1 MKNMVVAN
9 DALMGD
15 FMGVKAN
22 KEYKAAAAPAA
33 QIAGDALLGNFM
45 DIEYEAGELALA
57 A

>member
-1 MKNMVVAN
+1 
-9 DALMGD
+9 MGD

-22 KEYKAAAAPAA
+22 KEYKAVAAPAA
-33 QIAGDALLGNFM
+33 QVAGDALLGNFM